1 MLQSMTTRIMMFVVF
16 GRPGAGK
23 STVSQA
29 AVQLLGDGD
38 GSNVCIGKLNNV
50 DEFLY
55 IYLDLDVCVPQWMKD
70 NFAKGMYPTLAERFE
85 FISTAC
91 DYVSDKISINQS
103 GNKPLVPIISF
114 SFVNTDM
121 RVEFRKRFPHSEWIL
136 VDTSKDLAEE
146 RILSREDHFYKGSGG
161 SSTDDT
167 KTDGEDDPTTKTT
180 ESSDTADVD
189 NSEWEFKPVDY
200 PHVIL
205 DGNDEVAT
213 NAQKVV
219 DVIQDQLLN
228 NSS

>member
-1 MLQSMTTRIMMFVVF
+1 
-16 GRPGAGK
+16 
-23 STVSQA
+23 
-29 AVQLLGDGD
+29 
-38 GSNVCIGKLNNV
+38 
-50 DEFLY
+50 
-55 IYLDLDVCVPQWMKD
+55 
-70 NFAKGMYPTLAERFE
+70 MYPTLAERFE

-91 DYVSDKISINQS
+91 DYVSDRVDENQS
-103 GNKPLVPIISF
+103 GNKPLVQIISF

-161 SSTDDT
+161 TQNNDV
-167 KTDGEDDPTTKTT
+167 KDDPTTKST
-180 ESSDTADVD
+180 ESSDAADVD

-219 DVIQDQLLN
+219 DVIQNHLLN

>member
-1 MLQSMTTRIMMFVVF
+1 MFVVF

-38 GSNVCIGKLNNV
+38 GSNVCIGNLNNV

-91 DYVSDKISINQS
+91 AYVTDKINSAQNENQS
-103 GNKPLVPIISF
+103 DNKFLVPIISF

-121 RVEFRKRFPHSEWIL
+121 RVEFRNRFPHSEWIL

-167 KTDGEDDPTTKTT
+167 KTDGEDDPAQAT

-219 DVIQDQLLN
+219 DVIQDHLLN